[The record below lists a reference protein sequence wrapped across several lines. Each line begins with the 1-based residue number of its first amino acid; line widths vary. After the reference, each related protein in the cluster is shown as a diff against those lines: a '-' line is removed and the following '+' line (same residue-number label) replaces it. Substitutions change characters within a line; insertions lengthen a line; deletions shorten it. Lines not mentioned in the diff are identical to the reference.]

1 MPTFAVKPEFRE
13 DIERLVIPQ
22 FFAAIP
28 DTLFTDGSHVLLDEA
43 QLSEGFTLKNKDCDI
58 DFAAADDGIVKVDI
72 ENKETA
78 CPVYS
83 KCPARSSNISR
94 NTSTVCPRKAGYAS
108 ARK

>member
-43 QLSEGFTLKNKDCDI
+43 QLPEG
-58 DFAAADDGIVKVDI
+58 
-72 ENKETA
+72 
-78 CPVYS
+78 
-83 KCPARSSNISR
+83 SR
-94 NTSTVCPRKAGYAS
+94 
-108 ARK
+108 